1 MRYSELVEVCEEI
14 EATTKRLEMTDLLVK
29 LFKKTPA
36 ELIDK
41 VIYLIQG
48 KIYPDFVGI
57 KLGIAEKLAIK
68 AISQAY
74 GVDKNE
80 VLRDFKRLGDLGTV
94 AKELAAKRTQA
105 VLASAPLTVERVH
118 ETLDEIARAS
128 GARSQEAKIGL
139 LAGLLS
145 DANPKEAKFIVRT
158 VTGKMRLG
166 IADMTILDA
175 LAIAYTGEKE
185 NRKHIERAYN
195 TSSDLGDVAKTLA
208 TSGLEGIKNY
218 KIRVGRPIRMMLAQR
233 LASADEILNKLG
245 GEAACEWKYDG
256 ERIQIHKKGKEVI
269 LFSRR
274 LENITEQYPDV
285 CATVREHVR
294 CNEAIIE
301 GECVAVHPDTGELLP
316 FQELMHRRRKYG
328 VEDAAKKFPVSLFLF
343 DVLYMDGEDLTQQ
356 EYIVRRKK
364 LEEIVRCDER
374 IRLTE
379 MLRTSDLGEVERFFE
394 HAIEAGCEGLIL
406 KALNGVY
413 QAGARGWLWI
423 KLKRSYQSKMVEPID
438 VVVVGAFHGRGRRS
452 GSYGALLAAVYDKE
466 NDVFTTI
473 SKVGS
478 GFKDEDLENLP
489 KMLSPYEIEHVHPR
503 VKSEIEAD
511 VWFTPSVV
519 MEIIGDELT
528 LSPVH
533 TTAFGKIREG
543 AGIAVRFP
551 RFTGRWR
558 FDKSPEDATTVEEIV
573 EMYKSQLKKV
583 E

>member
-14 EATTKRLEMTDLLVK
+14 EATTKRLEMTDSLVK

-139 LAGLLS
+139 LAGLLA
-145 DANPKEAKFIVRT
+145 DATPKEAKFIVRT

-285 CATVREHVR
+285 CATVREHVQ

-328 VEDAAKKFPVSLFLF
+328 VEDAAKRFPVSLFLF
-343 DVLYMDGEDLTQQ
+343 DVLYIDGEDLTQQ

-379 MLRTSDLGEVERFFE
+379 MLRTSDLSEVERFFE
-394 HAIEAGCEGLIL
+394 QAIEAGCEGLIL

>member
-285 CATVREHVR
+285 CATVREHVQ

-364 LEEIVRCDER
+364 LEEIVLCDER

-379 MLRTSDLGEVERFFE
+379 MLRTSDLSEVERFFE

>member
-1 MRYSELVEVCEEI
+1 MEVCEEI

-36 ELIDK
+36 ELKDK

-139 LAGLLS
+139 LAGLLA
-145 DANPKEAKFIVRT
+145 DATPKEAKFIVRT

-175 LAIAYTGEKE
+175 LAIAYTGSKE

-285 CATVREHVR
+285 CATVREHVQ

-328 VEDAAKKFPVSLFLF
+328 VEDAAKRFPVSLFLF
-343 DVLYMDGEDLTQQ
+343 DVLYIDGEDLTQQ

-379 MLRTSDLGEVERFFE
+379 MLRTSDLSEVERFFE

-438 VVVVGAFHGRGRRS
+438 VVVVGAFHGKGRRS

-573 EMYKSQLKKV
+573 EMYKSQLKKI

>member
-1 MRYSELVEVCEEI
+1 MEVCEEI

-118 ETLDEIARAS
+118 ETLDEIAKAS

-285 CATVREHVR
+285 CATVREHVQ

-328 VEDAAKKFPVSLFLF
+328 VEDAAKRFPVSLFLF
-343 DVLYMDGEDLTQQ
+343 DVLYIDGEDLTQQ

-364 LEEIVRCDER
+364 LEEIVLCDER

-379 MLRTSDLGEVERFFE
+379 MLRTSDLSEVERFFE

>member
-14 EATTKRLEMTDLLVK
+14 EATTKRLEMTDSLVK

-139 LAGLLS
+139 LAGLLA
-145 DANPKEAKFIVRT
+145 DATPKEAKFIVRT

-175 LAIAYTGEKE
+175 LAIAYTGSKE

-285 CATVREHVR
+285 CATVREHVQ

-343 DVLYMDGEDLTQQ
+343 DVLYIDGEDLTQQ

-379 MLRTSDLGEVERFFE
+379 MLRTSDLSEVERFFE

-528 LSPVH
+528 LSPIH

>member
-14 EATTKRLEMTDLLVK
+14 EATTKRLEMTDSLVK

-139 LAGLLS
+139 LAGLLA
-145 DANPKEAKFIVRT
+145 DATPKEAKFIVRT

-175 LAIAYTGEKE
+175 LAIAYTGSKE

-285 CATVREHVR
+285 CATVREHVQ

-301 GECVAVHPDTGELLP
+301 GECVAVNPDTGELLP

-328 VEDAAKKFPVSLFLF
+328 VEDAAKRFPVSLFLF
-343 DVLYMDGEDLTQQ
+343 DVLYIDGEDLTQQ

-379 MLRTSDLGEVERFFE
+379 MLRTSDLSEVERFFE

>member
-14 EATTKRLEMTDLLVK
+14 EATTKRLEMTDSLVK

-139 LAGLLS
+139 LAGLLA
-145 DANPKEAKFIVRT
+145 DATPKEAKFIVRT

-175 LAIAYTGEKE
+175 LAIAYTGSKE

-285 CATVREHVR
+285 CATVREHVQ

-328 VEDAAKKFPVSLFLF
+328 VEDAAKRFPVSLFLF
-343 DVLYMDGEDLTQQ
+343 DVLYIDGEDLTQQ

-379 MLRTSDLGEVERFFE
+379 MLRTSDLSEVERFFE

>member
-1 MRYSELVEVCEEI
+1 MEVCEEI
-14 EATTKRLEMTDLLVK
+14 EATTKRLEMTDSLVK

-139 LAGLLS
+139 LAGLLA
-145 DANPKEAKFIVRT
+145 DATPKEAKFIVRT

-175 LAIAYTGEKE
+175 LAIAYTGSKE

-285 CATVREHVR
+285 CATVREHVQ

-328 VEDAAKKFPVSLFLF
+328 VEDAAKRFPVSLFLF
-343 DVLYMDGEDLTQQ
+343 DVLYIDGEDLTQQ

-364 LEEIVRCDER
+364 LEEIVLCDER

-379 MLRTSDLGEVERFFE
+379 MLRTSDLSEVERFFE

>member
-48 KIYPDFVGI
+48 KIYPNFVGI

-118 ETLDEIARAS
+118 ETLDEIAKAS

-285 CATVREHVR
+285 CATVREHVQ

-364 LEEIVRCDER
+364 LEEIVLCDER

-379 MLRTSDLGEVERFFE
+379 MLRTSDLSEVERFFE

>member
-14 EATTKRLEMTDLLVK
+14 EATTKRLEMTDSLVK

-94 AKELAAKRTQA
+94 AKELAAKRTQV

-139 LAGLLS
+139 LAGLLA
-145 DANPKEAKFIVRT
+145 DATPKEAKFIVRT

-175 LAIAYTGEKE
+175 LAIAYTGSKE

-285 CATVREHVR
+285 CATVREHVQ

-328 VEDAAKKFPVSLFLF
+328 VEDAAKKFPVSLFMF
-343 DVLYMDGEDLTQQ
+343 DVLYIDGEDLTQQ

-379 MLRTSDLGEVERFFE
+379 MLRTSDLSEVERFFE

>member
-14 EATTKRLEMTDLLVK
+14 EATTKRLEMTDSLVK

-80 VLRDFKRLGDLGTV
+80 VLRGFKRLGDLGTV

-118 ETLDEIARAS
+118 ETLDEIAKAS

-139 LAGLLS
+139 LAGLLA
-145 DANPKEAKFIVRT
+145 DATPKEAKFIVRT

-175 LAIAYTGEKE
+175 LAIAYTGSKE

-285 CATVREHVR
+285 CATVREHVQ

-328 VEDAAKKFPVSLFLF
+328 VEDAAKRFPVSLFLF
-343 DVLYMDGEDLTQQ
+343 DVLYIDGEDLTQQ

-379 MLRTSDLGEVERFFE
+379 MLRTSDLSEVERFFE

-573 EMYKSQLKKV
+573 EMYKSQLKKI

>member
-14 EATTKRLEMTDLLVK
+14 EATTKRLEMTDSLVK

-139 LAGLLS
+139 LAGLLA
-145 DANPKEAKFIVRT
+145 DATPKEAKFIVRT

-285 CATVREHVR
+285 CATVREHVQ

-343 DVLYMDGEDLTQQ
+343 DVLYIDGEDLTQQ

-379 MLRTSDLGEVERFFE
+379 MLRTSDLSEVERFFE

>member
-36 ELIDK
+36 ELIDR

-328 VEDAAKKFPVSLFLF
+328 VEDAAKRFPVSLFLF

-364 LEEIVRCDER
+364 LEEIVLCDER

-379 MLRTSDLGEVERFFE
+379 MLRTSDLSEVERFFE
-394 HAIEAGCEGLIL
+394 QAIEAGCEGLIL

-438 VVVVGAFHGRGRRS
+438 VVVVGAFHGKGRRS

>member
-118 ETLDEIARAS
+118 ETLDEIAKAS

-285 CATVREHVR
+285 CATVREHVQ

-328 VEDAAKKFPVSLFLF
+328 VEDAAKRFPVSLFLF
-343 DVLYMDGEDLTQQ
+343 DVLYIDGEDLTQQ

-364 LEEIVRCDER
+364 LEEIVLCDER

-379 MLRTSDLGEVERFFE
+379 MLRTSDLSEVERFFE

>member
-1 MRYSELVEVCEEI
+1 MEVCEEI
-14 EATTKRLEMTDLLVK
+14 EATTKRLEMTDSLVK

-139 LAGLLS
+139 LAGLLA
-145 DANPKEAKFIVRT
+145 DATPKEAKFIVRT

-285 CATVREHVR
+285 CATVREHVQ

-343 DVLYMDGEDLTQQ
+343 DVLYIDGEDLTQQ

-364 LEEIVRCDER
+364 LEEIVRYDER

-379 MLRTSDLGEVERFFE
+379 MLRTSDLSEVERFFE

-528 LSPVH
+528 LSPIH